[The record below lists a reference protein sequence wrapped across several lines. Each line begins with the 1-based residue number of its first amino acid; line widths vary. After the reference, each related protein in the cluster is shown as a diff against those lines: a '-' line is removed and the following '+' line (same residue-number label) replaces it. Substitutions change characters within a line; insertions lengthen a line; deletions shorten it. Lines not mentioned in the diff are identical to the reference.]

1 MAKHYIGK
9 AALTVVRQ
17 KSNSSRIYVYAG
29 QPVGED
35 VDSGEIARLEAE
47 GFIEAIEIPETI
59 EDFDLDGD
67 AGDGPPAESANKDA
81 WIEYAIRKGHDRDE
95 AEKATKADLIKALS

>member
-35 VDSGEIARLEAE
+35 VDAAEIHRLEAE

-67 AGDGPPAESANKDA
+67 AGDGPPAESALKPE
-81 WIEYAIRKGHDRDE
+81 WVEYAVRQGYDRDE
-95 AEKATKADLIKALS
+95 AEKATKPDLIKALS

>member
-1 MAKHYIGK
+1 MAKQYIGK

-17 KSNSSRIYVYAG
+17 KSNGSRIYVYAG

-35 VDSGEIARLEAE
+35 VDAAEIHRLEVE
-47 GFIEAIEIPETI
+47 GFIEAVEIPEAI
-59 EDFDLDGD
+59 EDFDLDSE
-67 AGDGPPAESANKDA
+67 AGDGPPADSANKDA

>member
-1 MAKHYIGK
+1 MAKQYFGK

-17 KSNSSRIYVYAG
+17 KSNGSRIYVYAG

-35 VDSGEIARLEAE
+35 VDAAEIYRLEAE
-47 GFIEAIEIPETI
+47 GFIEDVEIPETI
-59 EDFDLDGD
+59 EDFDLDSD
-67 AGDGPPAESANKDA
+67 SGDGPPAESANKDA